1 MDPITLILGAIVA
14 GATTGA
20 LDGLKDEVKEKAK
33 VAYGKLRGL
42 ITKRFQE
49 SGTASGELFLAEY
62 EKNPKAMEQA
72 LRMKLTEAGANE
84 DKALV
89 AAAEELDKLVNPQA
103 GTSGKY
109 NVTFTNSRGVQI
121 GDHSTPRQTRSRISR
136 RGLGTGSGI
145 AMPSLPGTTRG
156 RGS

>member
-20 LDGLKDEVKEKAK
+20 LDGLKDEVKQTVK

-49 SGTASGELFLAEY
+49 SGTANGEMFLAEY
-62 EKNPKAMEQA
+62 EKNPKAMESA
-72 LRMKLTEAGANE
+72 LRMKLAEAGA
-84 DKALV
+84 DKDEALV
-89 AAAEELDKLVNPQA
+89 AAAKELDKLVNPQG

-121 GDHSTPRQTRSRISR
+121 GDHSTQTN
-136 RGLGTGSGI
+136 TF
-145 AMPSLPGTTRG
+145 TD
-156 RGS
+156 